1 MAEWTGWARWGGRSP
16 LPSCAPRPG
25 ALGQLRAAVRPTRAR
40 PRLLRHPAFLEA
52 RGAGV
57 GPRPFPFAVA
67 RNRLGGVRLRPRV
80 RRGVQ
85 PMIGRKPRPNV
96 RGSGPR
102 PAPPDAA
109 RRAEVAGLCR
119 PHPQGRAD
127 VKPCVGLAGPAAP
140 WGS

>member
-1 MAEWTGWARWGGRSP
+1 MAEWTGWARWGGCSP

-25 ALGQLRAAVRPTRAR
+25 ALGQLRAAARPTRAR

-57 GPRPFPFAVA
+57 GPLAFPF
-67 RNRLGGVRLRPRV
+67 RCREERLGGVRLRPRV

-102 PAPPDAA
+102 PARRGVARGSRGTVETPPP
-109 RRAEVAGLCR
+109 GT
-119 PHPQGRAD
+119 
-127 VKPCVGLAGPAAP
+127 
-140 WGS
+140 S